1 MAKKVPIK
9 LDGEFKDV
17 VICALRYAVTRNT
30 YIVDT
35 VCSWIEEH
43 PHVLDQRMIGIMM
56 KDVKAQLKYYEK
68 VGTNSITVIDYDRLK
83 AFYQW
88 LQAIIND
95 VND

>member
-9 LDGEFKDV
+9 LDGSFKDV
-17 VICALRYAVTRNT
+17 VICALRYAITRNT

-43 PHVLDQRMIGIMM
+43 PNILDNRVINVML
-56 KDVKAQLKYYEK
+56 KDVGAQLKYYENQ
-68 VGTNSITVIDYDRLK
+68 GLNSITEIDYHRLN

-88 LQAIIND
+88 LCDIINWHSE
-95 VND
+95 

>member
-9 LDGEFKDV
+9 LDGSFKDV
-17 VICALRYAVTRNT
+17 VICALRYAITRNT

-43 PHVLDQRMIGIMM
+43 PYILDDRVINVML
-56 KDVKAQLKYYEK
+56 KDVGGQLKYYEK
-68 VGTNSITVIDYDRLK
+68 QGLNSITEIDYNRLK

-88 LQAIIND
+88 LCDIMNWHSE
-95 VND
+95 